1 MELGDQV
8 IISEPGHPLYGFTG
22 RIVGKR
28 GFRVPGD
35 VMLLILV
42 NERQR
47 SYLVPE
53 SMVSL
58 MDTPPNRFWEWKGPS
73 GNM

>member
-1 MELGDQV
+1 MELGDRV
-8 IISEPGHPLYGFTG
+8 VVSEKSHPFYLFTG
-22 RIVGKR
+22 TIVGKR

-35 VMLLILV
+35 PMLLILI

-47 SYLVPE
+47 SYLIPS

-58 MDTPPNRFWEWKGPS
+58 QEDREAKPNQPS
-73 GNM
+73 

>member
-1 MELGDQV
+1 MELGDRV
-8 IISEPGHPLYGFTG
+8 VVSEKSHPFYMFTG
-22 RIVGKR
+22 TVVGKR

-35 VMLLILV
+35 PILLILI

-47 SYLVPE
+47 SYLIPS

-58 MDTPPNRFWEWKGPS
+58 QNKNNDKPTQLS
-73 GNM
+73 

>member
-8 IISEPGHPLYGFTG
+8 VISKPGHPLYGFTG

-58 MDTPPNRFWEWKGPS
+58 LDQPSDSFWRWGGSS
-73 GNM
+73 GNV